1 MFQINKAYWDDLY
14 KNNQLG
20 WDIGYISTPLK
31 EYFDQL
37 TNKNLRILIP
47 GGGNGYEAAY
57 LYNKRFLNTFYLD
70 YSAEAVKSFRKKYP
84 EFPEKNIITEDL
96 FNHTETYDLIAELAF
111 FTSIIPED
119 REKLANKIYNLLK
132 PRGKYVGLFF
142 NHEFNLD
149 KPPYGAMKE
158 TYLELIKDKFKVKT
172 FEIAYN
178 SIKPRAGRELFFI
191 FEKNLSSF

>member
-1 MFQINKAYWDDLY
+1 MFQINKEYWDNLFR
-14 KNNQLG
+14 NNKLG
-20 WDIGYISTPLK
+20 WDIGYVSTPLK
-31 EYFDQL
+31 DYFDQL
-37 TNKNLRILIP
+37 KNKDLKILIP
-47 GGGNGYEAAY
+47 GGGNGYEADY
-57 LYNKRFLNTFYLD
+57 LYKKGFLQTFYLD
-70 YSAEAVKSFRKKYP
+70 YSDEAVKSLKKLHP
-84 EFPEKNIITEDL
+84 DFPDRNIIKED
-96 FNHTETYDLIAELAF
+96 FFEHKGKYDLIIELAF

-132 PRGKYVGLFF
+132 PKGKYVGLFF

-191 FEKNLSSF
+191 FEKQ